1 MVRTGWIGDRNC
13 SGCRYWSEMIA
24 MVQAGEVVAM
34 CLGTDALKGRYTTER
49 QTCGAFAR
57 NTHGAV
63 DDPPDYGEEVRAMY
77 AAQAAEKY
85 PNGAPKYAADGT
97 MLDDRGA
104 RSIFDD
110 VDL

>member
-1 MVRTGWIGDRNC
+1 MRTGWVGERNC

-34 CLGTDALKGRYTTER
+34 CLGSGAMKQRYTTER
-49 QTCGAFAR
+49 QTCDSFAR
-57 NTHGAV
+57 NTLGAV
-63 DDPPDYGEEVRAMY
+63 DDPPDYGEEVRAAY
-77 AAQAAEKY
+77 AEQETIKH
-85 PNGAPKYAADGT
+85 PNGKPMFSRDGT
-97 MLDDRGA
+97 MLDEKGN

>member
-1 MVRTGWIGDRNC
+1 MV
-13 SGCRYWSEMIA
+13 A
-24 MVQAGEVVAM
+24 MVQAGETVAL
-34 CLGTDALKGRYTTER
+34 CLSKGALKGRYTTER

-63 DDPPDYGEEVRAMY
+63 DDPPDYGEEVRELY
-77 AAQAAEKY
+77 AAQKSEKH

-97 MLDDRGA
+97 LLDDRGK